1 MTQSGS
7 QPTSKNEMATK
18 SVAKWHANK
27 IYMNKIL
34 ADAFI
39 AKEIKS
45 PPKKEPALGDTPLR
59 DHPDL
64 R

>member
-1 MTQSGS
+1 MTQNGS

-27 IYMNKIL
+27 TYMNKIIVV
-34 ADAFI
+34 AFI

-45 PPKKEPALGDTPLR
+45 PPKKKNPL
-59 DHPDL
+59 
-64 R
+64 